1 MPVWVLVKPAR
12 RTLAV
17 RAIRTSS
24 GSARPALLIETRGRV
39 APGLSPLPA
48 GAQVWVQTRRI
59 PCRHKD
65 VGGTRVTPVQRSFQF
80 RGSVRISSMR
90 ANDEREVM
98 GAHVQ

>member
-17 RAIRTSS
+17 RATRTSS

-39 APGLSPLPA
+39 AP